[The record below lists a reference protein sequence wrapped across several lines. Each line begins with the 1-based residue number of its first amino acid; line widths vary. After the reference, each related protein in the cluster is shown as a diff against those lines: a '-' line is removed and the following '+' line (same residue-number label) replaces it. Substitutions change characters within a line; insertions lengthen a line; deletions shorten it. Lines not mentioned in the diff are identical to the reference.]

1 MHFQGRGK
9 VKMFEAS
16 TIIPSQTDPLEIR
29 IASGKLGGGAWL
41 VVKFHILKDNF
52 RFES

>member
-1 MHFQGRGK
+1 
-9 VKMFEAS
+9 MFGTSA
-16 TIIPSQTDPLEIR
+16 IIPSQTDPLEIR
-29 IASGKLGGGAWL
+29 IDSGKLRGGAWL